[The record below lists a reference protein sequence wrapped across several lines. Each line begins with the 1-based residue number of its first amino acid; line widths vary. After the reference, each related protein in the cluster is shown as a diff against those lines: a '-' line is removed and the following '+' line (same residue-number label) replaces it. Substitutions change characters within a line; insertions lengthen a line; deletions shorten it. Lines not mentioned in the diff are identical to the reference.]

1 MRIRSSF
8 INIPTA
14 KINGTNPLPSYRK
27 RKPIFPRV
35 ADDFPDDLKREIG
48 YQPKVLPYLV
58 QDRYTSERIPTDVK
72 CFVLENEYIRATF
85 LPEYGGRL
93 HELYDKTLKKQ
104 LLFTNSVIQPR
115 NLANRNAWLSGG
127 IEWNIGNFGHTY
139 TTCDNVFC
147 AVLDDKCGNDF
158 LRIYEFERNKSIF
171 WQVDFHLPEGSR
183 ELISH
188 VKMVNPRSVAT
199 TTYWW
204 TNIAVPLDEN
214 TRVLSSEENVI
225 SFVDGKC
232 KYEKL
237 PYIDA
242 LPDIDVT
249 YPERAGKAFDYF
261 IQNEKNGNSTWEAS
275 VNSDGSVFFERST
288 APLYYKKL
296 FAWGNHRG
304 GKRWQE
310 FLSDGEGTG
319 YYAELQA
326 GIAPTQL
333 HDKLLP
339 ANGAYEWTQCFGGGA
354 YDSERLYDENYKAA
368 ISYLDSMINSR
379 ISLATM
385 GVLDSFCKTLAN
397 IKVEPENIKHYGSGF
412 GAVEIV
418 RMNQF
423 DDGRAP
429 EALLFP
435 LDSVTEAERPW
446 EMLVKTGKLPEFP
459 VGKYPLSYVTAEPW
473 IKLLR
478 ASVDEAPD
486 YNSLMHLGVATL
498 EFQRTD
504 ILLKDAYDEAE
515 DGRAIS
521 RAKQLFTRSVELSP
535 NAVSYYSLAAI
546 ATIEGE
552 DEKAEEYYELAMKTP
567 EYLSDYALASEYLML
582 LKTHGKYEKLWQTFC
597 ELPDSFKQ
605 IDRIKITA
613 AFAAVK
619 LGGEEKLDYLRN
631 FFLEEHYD
639 IREGEVSL
647 TKVWFEFC
655 ARKMALEDGIS
666 SPDADQ
672 LSAYM
677 EKAEE
682 LCPPAYEIDFRM
694 SLGKSKYR

>member
-1 MRIRSSF
+1 MKIVSSYISIRA
-8 INIPTA
+8 A
-14 KINGTNPLPSYRK
+14 KIDGVNPLPSFRK
-27 RKPIFPRV
+27 RKPIMPNV
-35 ADDFPDDLKREIG
+35 SDSFPDELKREIG

-58 QDRYTSERIPTDVK
+58 QDRYTSKRESTNIK
-72 CFVLENEYIRATF
+72 CFVLENEYLRATF

-147 AVLDDKCGNDF
+147 AILDDKCGNDF
-158 LRIYEFERNKSIF
+158 LRIYEFERNKCIF
-171 WQVDFHLPEGSR
+171 WQVDFHLPDGSR

-188 VKMVNPRSVAT
+188 VRMVNPRNVPT

-204 TNIAVPLDEN
+204 TNIAVPLDDK
-214 TRVLSSEENVI
+214 TRVLSSEDAVI
-225 SFVDGKC
+225 SFVGGKC
-232 KYEKL
+232 NYEKL

-242 LPDIDVT
+242 MPNIDVT

-261 IQNEKNGNSTWEAS
+261 IQNERVGNSTWEAA
-275 VNSDGSVFFERST
+275 VNSDGTVFFERST

-310 FLSDGEGTG
+310 FLSEGEGTG

-326 GIAPTQL
+326 GIAPSQL
-333 HDKLLP
+333 HDKLLD
-339 ANGAYEWTQCFGGGA
+339 ANGVYEWTQCFGGGA
-354 YDSERLYDENYKAA
+354 YEPERLYDEDYKAA
-368 ISYLDSMINSR
+368 VSYLGAKIDNRISY
-379 ISLATM
+379 ATIT
-385 GVLDSFCKTLAN
+385 VIDSFCKSLA
-397 IKVEPENIKHYGSGF
+397 KVKVTAENITHYGSGF
-412 GAVEIV
+412 GAVEIM
-418 RMNQF
+418 RMAKY
-423 DDGRAP
+423 DDGKAP
-429 EALLFP
+429 DSLLFP
-435 LDSVTEAERPW
+435 SDSITDSEYPW
-446 EMLVKTGKLPEFP
+446 QTLVQTGRLPHSP
-459 VGKYPLSYVTAEPW
+459 NGKYPLSYMTGEPW

-478 ASVDEAPD
+478 ASVEDAPD

-504 ILLKDAYDEAE
+504 VLLKDAYDEEE
-515 DGRAIS
+515 DKRAIS
-521 RAKQLFTRSVELSP
+521 LAKELFERSVKLSP
-535 NAVSYYSLAAI
+535 NAVAYFALSVI
-546 ATIEGE
+546 AGIDG
-552 DEKAEEYYELAMKTP
+552 DGEKAEEYCELAMKTP
-567 EYLSDYALASEYLML
+567 EYLLDHAVASEYLML
-582 LKTHGKYEKLWQTFC
+582 LKTHGKYQKLWDVFRA
-597 ELPDSFKQ
+597 LPESFKE

-619 LGGEEKLDYLRN
+619 LGGDDKLDYLQK

-647 TKVWFEFC
+647 TNVWFEFC
-655 ARKMALEDGIS
+655 ARKMALADGLT
-666 SPDADQ
+666 SPNADQ
-672 LSAYM
+672 LSSYI

-682 LCPPAYEIDFRM
+682 LCPPAYGIDFRM